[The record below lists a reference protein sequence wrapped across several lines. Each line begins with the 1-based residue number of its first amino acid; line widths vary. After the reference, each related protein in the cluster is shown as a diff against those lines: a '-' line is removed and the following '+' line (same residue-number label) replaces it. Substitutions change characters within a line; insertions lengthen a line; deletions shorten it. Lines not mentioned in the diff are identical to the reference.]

1 MIPTPY
7 KLSRPKGLEEYI
19 IRELAAKT
27 YVILDTKG
35 NCRCTRCGARFDERE
50 LLSGPHYHNAQNWCP
65 YCRTDAVI
73 KEKRYGRKGL
83 ADHGRILWSA
93 KRGRTTYFQ
102 VDFYDI
108 DYRPE
113 EPAVYLNVQAQYKFN
128 SDEQRYFRYKA
139 PGWYQ
144 GERWYEPREIK
155 LAGTEGGAIAD
166 SGWISAWKYDLCYVY
181 PDIKFGTDMKYSTYT
196 REKYGLDIGCEAEF
210 IIDYVNKFLKYQA
223 VELLE
228 KAGFEKIVHSYI
240 SRTGYKNAINI
251 RATSLEK
258 IFGLKA
264 KERKEIREARFD
276 LADIYLYKKIKKAG
290 AELEL
295 KDVGMFS
302 LYRLEET
309 LQDVSKYTDLT
320 TAIGYMRNQRE
331 NAAEKQASLFCL
343 MMSDYADYLRDL
355 DKLQIKLTAKV
366 LRPKNFK
373 EEHELTSQMVKDRLN
388 ELQAK
393 NFVRYQKEKT
403 KMTKPYLSGSLLIR
417 PAKSAK
423 ELDKESA
430 NLHHCVRT
438 YKSKVA
444 DGKTAILFIR
454 KQEAPDEPFYT
465 LEYDGKKIVQCRG
478 LYNCGMTDEVKSFVA
493 EWEKWEAKNIKR
505 EVAI

>member
-7 KLSRPKGLEEYI
+7 KLSRPKGLEKYI
-19 IRELAAKT
+19 IEELAAKT
-27 YVILDTKG
+27 YVILDSQG
-35 NCRCTRCGARFDERE
+35 NCRCTRCGARFEERE
-50 LLSGPHYHNAQNWCP
+50 LLSGPHYHDAENWCP
-65 YCRTDAVI
+65 YCEHTAII

-83 ADHGRILWSA
+83 ADHGRVMWSN

-102 VDFYDI
+102 VDYYDV
-108 DYRPE
+108 DYRGD
-113 EPAVYLNVQAQYKFN
+113 EPKVILNPAAQYKFN
-128 SDEQRYFRYKA
+128 SKEQKYFKYEP
-139 PGWYQ
+139 PGWYRD
-144 GERWYEPREIK
+144 ERWYEPCKTK
-155 LAGTEGGAIAD
+155 LVPAEGAAVGD
-166 SGWISAWKYDLCYVY
+166 LGFVSAWKYEECYAY
-181 PDIKFGTDMKYSTYT
+181 PDIKFGTDMKYSTYS
-196 REKYGLDIGCEAEF
+196 REKYSIHPHSEARF
-210 IIDYVNKFLKYQA
+210 LIYYTDKFLKYQSI
-223 VELLE
+223 ELLE

-240 SRTGYKNAINI
+240 FGTGYKNAINI

-264 KERKEIREARFD
+264 KERKEIREAGFD

-309 LQDVSKYTDLT
+309 LRDVNKYTDLT
-320 TAIGYMRNQRE
+320 SAIKYMRTQRE
-331 NAAEKQASLFCL
+331 SAKEKQSPLFHL
-343 MMSDYADYLRDL
+343 MMSDYADYLRDI
-355 DKLQIKLTAKV
+355 DKLQAKLTAKT
-366 LRPKNFK
+366 LRPKNFI
-373 EEHELTSQMVKDRLN
+373 EEHELTSQMVQDRLN

-393 NFVRYQKEKT
+393 NFVRYQTEKT
-403 KMTKPYLSGSLLIR
+403 KMTKPYLSGDLLIR
-417 PAKSAK
+417 PAKNAK

-478 LYNCGMTDEVKSFVA
+478 LYNCDMTDEVKSFVA
-493 EWEKWEAKNIKR
+493 EWEKWESKNIKR